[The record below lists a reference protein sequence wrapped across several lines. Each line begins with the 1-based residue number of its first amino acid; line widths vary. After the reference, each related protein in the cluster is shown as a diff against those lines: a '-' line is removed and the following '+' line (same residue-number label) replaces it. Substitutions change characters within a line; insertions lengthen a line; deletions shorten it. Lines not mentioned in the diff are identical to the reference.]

1 MGSLSL
7 FLSFVALPFLFGSD
21 LSFCMLGMSDE
32 VWVIW
37 VVGSVVGLP
46 VERLESAA
54 QAVQARREKKSGSRG
69 EQHMADLPMDRVT
82 PDHPPFINVG
92 VDFFGPF
99 EVKCGRK
106 TVKRYGVIF
115 ACLNI
120 RAVHLEVAYSL
131 DTHSCINAIR
141 RFIARR
147 GQVKLMRSDNG
158 TNLVRAERELRDAL
172 KELDDVHIKDTL
184 LKRGITWAF
193 NPPQVPT
200 MVAYGRDKSRPDD
213 GETHNCLAELQ
224 VLCSLRPDRSD
235 TPLTNPDLIL
245 YVDGSGNRDPLT
257 GLDCVGFAM
266 TQFRIQS
273 SKVTVAA
280 AWLEVLSFGVRHTV
294 VGVVGAAV
302 TLPVT
307 VAAVGVASCP
317 SLLSLSGV
325 VARHCCP

>member
-1 MGSLSL
+1 
-7 FLSFVALPFLFGSD
+7 
-21 LSFCMLGMSDE
+21 
-32 VWVIW
+32 
-37 VVGSVVGLP
+37 
-46 VERLESAA
+46 
-54 QAVQARREKKSGSRG
+54 
-69 EQHMADLPMDRVT
+69 MADLPMDRVT

-131 DTHSCINAIR
+131 DIHSCINAIR

-200 MVAYGRDKSRPDD
+200 MVAYGRDKSSQSEESSVLFCASKHWMRIHHSSAAYIKAVSAAGELCIGLHDQVTCTPEADQAFIDLKLALQSSRWLRYHTLLLDMPNVTVKRCNVLNPASLLPGPDD

-266 TQFRIQS
+266 
-273 SKVTVAA
+273 V
-280 AWLEVLSFGVRHTV
+280 
-294 VGVVGAAV
+294 
-302 TLPVT
+302 
-307 VAAVGVASCP
+307 
-317 SLLSLSGV
+317 
-325 VARHCCP
+325 